1 MFFRDLADALSVK
14 QTGIA
19 AFAASV
25 LLFAPSA
32 QAQEQTLPV
41 VTDTSIIDVE
51 TEAETPWYEAFT
63 LSMNE
68 SSDPLF
74 SEPSTIDWRSQ
85 NGRWGVSL
93 GIEDHSDERFVL
105 EDVSAEAFVNFGDVR
120 VGGQFRFTA
129 PEDELFLPAD
139 SEDRQ
144 PEVKFES
151 ALRF

>member
-1 MFFRDLADALSVK
+1 MFFWDLADALRVK
-14 QTGIA
+14 QTG
-19 AFAASV
+19 FAALAASA
-25 LLFAPSA
+25 LLFAPSV
-32 QAQEQTLPV
+32 QAQEQALPV
-41 VTDTSIIDVE
+41 VTDTPVIDVV
-51 TEAETPWYEAFT
+51 TEADAPWYEAFT

-74 SEPSTIDWRSQ
+74 NEPSVVGWQSPS
-85 NGRWGVSL
+85 GRWGVNV
-93 GIEDHSDERFVL
+93 GIEDHSDERFVI
-105 EDVSAEAFVNFGDVR
+105 EDMSAEAFVNFGDFR